1 MLRIANVCMSRAWGG
16 LEMSALRWAR
26 NLGGRGHEVACILP
40 GASRLSSEARD
51 RGLRQITVP
60 LVSRYF
66 DPRASAK
73 IRSFLR
79 RHEID
84 VIQAHHSKDLWILYP
99 ALLGLGKPKLFYVS
113 RILFR
118 GTTKRDPLHTLVYKK
133 LTGVIV
139 LTEFGKQCF
148 TSGTRVRPDR
158 VRVIPNGFDTGTY
171 DLSEEVRLT
180 VREELD
186 IRPDDI
192 AIGCTSRIDRLK
204 GQYEL
209 IEAVR
214 AVSGRCPSLKLVI
227 VGGPTLFEGQAYFD
241 FLKKKVGEY
250 KMEETVLFT
259 GFREDIAR
267 VLAALDIFVLPTYEE
282 TFGNCLVEAML
293 SGLPCIG
300 TDAGGAPE
308 VLERGRVGLL
318 AEPRSVA
325 SLSRAIQTL
334 AENEALRK
342 DLGSKARQSA
352 RQRFDLRKVIRQV
365 EEFYMSG

>member
-1 MLRIANVCMSRAWGG
+1 
-16 LEMSALRWAR
+16 MSALRWAK
-26 NLGGRGHEVACILP
+26 NLGDRGHEVSCILP
-40 GASRLSSEARD
+40 GASRLSQEARD

-60 LVSRYF
+60 LVSKYL
-66 DPRASAK
+66 DPMAWTK
-73 IRSFLR
+73 IRTFLR

-84 VIQAHHSKDLWILYP
+84 VIQAHHSKDLWVLYP
-99 ALLGLGKPKLFYVS
+99 ALLGLRKPRLFYVS

-118 GTTKRDPLHTLVYKK
+118 GTTKRDPFHTLIYKR

-139 LTEFGKQCF
+139 LTEFGRQCF
-148 TSGTRVRPDR
+148 TAGTRVPPDR
-158 VRVIPNGFDTGTY
+158 VRVIPNGFDIGTY
-171 DLSEEVRLT
+171 DVSEDVRLG

-186 IRPDDI
+186 IRPDEI

-214 AVSGRCPSLKLVI
+214 AVSGRCPNLKLVI
-227 VGGPTLFEGQAYFD
+227 AGEPTLFEGRAYFD
-241 FLKKKVGEY
+241 FLKQKVAEY
-250 KMEETVLFT
+250 RMDGAVLFT

-267 VLAALDIFVLPTYEE
+267 VLSALDIFVLPTYEE

-293 SGLPCIG
+293 AGLPSIG
-300 TDAGGAPE
+300 TDAGGVPE
-308 VLERGRVGLL
+308 VLEGGRVGLL
-318 AEPRSVA
+318 VEPRSVA

-352 RQRFDLRKVIRQV
+352 RERFDLAKVIQQL
-365 EEFYMSG
+365 EEFYMSK